1 MHKVFVIFISNFLL
15 ASCVLPNRDAE
26 FEATCLGFDFKK
38 GTKEFASC
46 VKMQEAIARDQ
57 ILFWQEWF
65 R

>member
-1 MHKVFVIFISNFLL
+1 MYKVFVIFISNFLL
-15 ASCVLPNRDAE
+15 ASCVLPNRYAE

-46 VKMQEAIARDQ
+46 VKMQEYIARDL